1 MKPISGVTHF
11 FNPENDLALA
21 VGPKPYTP
29 PKAAVALRE
38 ACSELPLW
46 WADEGDAVLVSGDE
60 AAERAISLKQ
70 SYGLAGEIV
79 TAVPEGSRPDPWG
92 WSAHTRRLLAARGA
106 STNLM
111 PDDATLARL
120 RQVSHRRTAV
130 AVHRLLGTDGR
141 LMPVEADSVAL
152 ALDTV
157 DRFGRAVIKLPWSS
171 SGRGILYSASMP
183 RAILGQQIEGMIRRQ
198 GSVTVEPM
206 FDRISDFAA
215 LFYIRDSR
223 AEYRGM
229 SAFATDGRGSY
240 AGNIAADQQTIIRH
254 AGFDA
259 KCVASDLA
267 AALDKVVSPYYTG
280 WAGVDMLTYLTGRG
294 TVALAPCIEVNL
306 RRTMGVAALE
316 ISRHIDLSAGP
327 RLLRAT
333 MSGVE
338 LSEHSIKQM

>member
-29 PKAAVALRE
+29 PKAAVVLRE
-38 ACSELPLW
+38 ACSGLPLW
-46 WADEGDAVLVSGDE
+46 WAAEGDAVLVNDE
-60 AAERAISLKQ
+60 VAAERAMRLKQ
-70 SYGLAGEIV
+70 RYGLEGEIV

-92 WSAHTRRLLAARGA
+92 WSAYTRRLLGSRGA
-106 STNLM
+106 QESLM
-111 PDDATLARL
+111 PDDTTLERM
-120 RQVSHRRTAV
+120 RQLSHRRTAV
-130 AVHRLLGTDGR
+130 AIHRILGTDTH
-141 LMPVEADSVAL
+141 MVPVEADSAAL
-152 ALDTV
+152 ALDAV
-157 DRFGRAVIKLPWSS
+157 GRFGRAVIKLPWSS
-171 SGRGILYSASMP
+171 SGRGILYSVTMP
-183 RAILGQQIEGMIRRQ
+183 RDVLSRQIEGMIRRQ
-198 GSVTVEPM
+198 GSVTIEPM

-229 SAFATDGRGSY
+229 SAFATDGRGAY
-240 AGNIAADQQTIIRH
+240 AGNIVADQQAIIRH

-259 KCVASDLA
+259 ESVASDLA
-267 AALDKVVSPYYTG
+267 AALDKVVSPFYTG
-280 WAGVDMLTYLTGRG
+280 WAGVDMLTYVTGRG

-316 ISRHIDLSAGP
+316 ISRRIDLSAGP

-333 MSGVE
+333 LSGIELTEHCVE
-338 LSEHSIKQM
+338 QM